1 MINETE
7 LDAALTDLKTDMV
20 KFKYV
25 FNRSEALSIIESA
38 NKAGRDRSWYYK
50 LPKDEQSRLEEL
62 AQELSAYSTKKVK
75 IILDDNKVK
84 AANRIVKLVDS
95 RNEKIALDAAKE
107 VLDRPAGRSET
118 TTGSEPPGITLSV
131 DMIAPSFIDA
141 YDDINANNHTEYVFY
156 GGRGSTKSSFVSI
169 VIIERLL
176 KNPTAHALLMRQ
188 VANTLRDSVY
198 RQMIWSI
205 SEWGLEDKFKC
216 TTSPL
221 EITYIPTGQKI
232 FFRGADDPGK
242 VKSIKPPFG
251 YIGILWFEELDQ
263 FHGEEAIRKI
273 EQSVMRGGD
282 SIIEFKTFNP
292 PRTANNWVN
301 KYVQIPKETQYQH
314 RSSFLDL
321 GARAARWLGKVFL
334 EEAEHLK
341 AVNPGAY
348 EHEYLGVANGNG
360 GMVFEN
366 VKVQKIPDDQYKQFD
381 RILQGIDFGYYP
393 DPWAYVKCHYDAGR
407 HTLYI
412 LDELR
417 MQKAGNR
424 DTYNALIE
432 KGVQP
437 DELIIA
443 DSAEPK
449 SIADYLEY
457 GLTVRGA
464 EKGPESVKY
473 SIKWLQSLTA
483 IVIDPERCPYA
494 LEEFLGYELEQ
505 DKNGDFISA
514 YPDKNNHFID
524 AVRYA
529 TNLIWRR
536 RGK

>member
-1 MINETE
+1 MNENDLE
-7 LDAALTDLKTDMV
+7 KALSKLKSDMV

-25 FNRSEALSIIESA
+25 FNRSEGFSINDSVI
-38 NKAGRDRSWYYK
+38 KAGRKKTWYYSM
-50 LPKDEQSRLEEL
+50 PESEREHLEMV
-62 AQELSAYSTKKVK
+62 ASELSAFSTRKVK
-75 IILDDNKVK
+75 MIFDENKVK
-84 AANRIVKLVDS
+84 AANAIVKLINS
-95 RNEKIALDAAKE
+95 RNEKIQLDSAKE
-107 VLDRPAGRSET
+107 ILDRTIGKE
-118 TTGSEPPGITLSV
+118 EPVKDSATVSLPLRV
-131 DMIAPSFIDA
+131 DMISPSFVDV
-141 YDDINANNHTEYVFY
+141 YDDICLGAHSEYVLY

-169 VIIERLL
+169 VVIDRLL
-176 KNPTAHALLMRQ
+176 QNPTGHALLMRQ

-198 RQMIWSI
+198 NQMIWAI
-205 SEWGLEDKFKC
+205 NEWGLEDKFRC

-221 EITYIPTGQKI
+221 EITYLPTGQKI
-232 FFRGADDPGK
+232 YFRGADDPGK
-242 VKSIKPPFG
+242 IKSIKPSFG
-251 YIGILWFEELDQ
+251 YISILWFEEIDQ
-263 FHGEEAIRKI
+263 FHGEEAVRKI

-301 KYVQIPKETQYQH
+301 KYVRIPKENQYQH
-314 RSSFLDL
+314 KSSYLDL
-321 GARAARWLGKVFL
+321 GGRAARWLGKVFL
-334 EEAEHLK
+334 DEAEHLK
-341 AVNPGAY
+341 SVNPAAY
-348 EHEYLGVANGNG
+348 EHEYLGVANGSG

-366 VKVQKIPDDQYKQFD
+366 VKVERIPEEQYKQFD
-381 RILQGIDFGYYP
+381 RILMGIDFGYYP
-393 DPWAYVKCHYDAGR
+393 DPWAWVKCHYDAGR

-417 MQKAGNR
+417 LQKASNR
-424 DTYNALIE
+424 DTYNALID
-432 KGVQP
+432 KGVQS

-473 SIKWLQSLTA
+473 SMKWLQSLAA

-524 AVRYA
+524 AARYA

>member
-1 MINETE
+1 MANETN
-7 LDAALTDLKTDMV
+7 LKPFV
-20 KFKYV
+20 KGDPRCWRLGRPKNFDSWR
-25 FNRSEALSIIESA
+25 NL
-38 NKAGRDRSWYYK
+38 NKAILNETAKDSAGKPIVINGHIATNAEMIVRTWVKDR
-50 LPKDEQSRLEEL
+50 RL
-62 AQELSAYSTKKVK
+62 QEKVIEAAYGKVK
-75 IILDDNKVK
+75 E
-84 AANRIVKLVDS
+84 AAEEEN
-95 RNEKIALDAAKE
+95 
-107 VLDRPAGRSET
+107 
-118 TTGSEPPGITLSV
+118 TGTSIPDPTLRV

-169 VIIERLL
+169 AVIERLL

-198 RQMIWSI
+198 NQMIWAI
-205 SEWGLEDKFKC
+205 SEWGLEDKFRC

-301 KYVQIPKETQYQH
+301 KYVMIPKETQYQH
-314 RSSFLDL
+314 RSSFMDL

-334 EEAEHLK
+334 DEAEHLK

-366 VKVQKIPDDQYKQFD
+366 VKVQKIPDDQYQQFD

-393 DPWAYVKCHYDAGR
+393 DPWAWVKCHYDAGR

-417 MQKAGNR
+417 VNKAGNR
-424 DTYNALIE
+424 DTYNLLIDR
-432 KGVQP
+432 GVQS

-443 DSAEPK
+443 DSSEPK

-457 GLTVRGA
+457 GLNVRGA

-483 IVIDPERCPYA
+483 IIIDPERCPYT
-494 LEEFLGYELEQ
+494 LEEFIGYELEQ